1 MKKFT
6 DTITKSESSK
16 LGIVKQSIESA
27 KWYDKYTKEIAVN
40 YRRGRVSLVLR
51 DSCIRKGDGNPKS
64 YIIIAINS
72 LVKSIREKNAIDVAF
87 NERGSIFHSVDIV
100 VNGYH
105 KAKTVVVPKQY
116 GNGTLGSVPKKITR
130 LAVAIKEL
138 WLCNRFSPYAMT
150 FKLHDG
156 EKVVKCSGGELL
168 KGYYRAT
175 FECLDASSML
185 AAAALL
191 RDVSDIDTADYFEP
205 DSVTIGD
212 GETGDQY
219 EIKL

>member
-1 MKKFT
+1 MRKFT

-16 LGIVKQSIESA
+16 LGIVTQAIESA
-27 KWYDKYTKEIAVN
+27 KWHDKYTKEIKVN
-40 YRRGRVSLVLR
+40 YRRGIVSLVLR
-51 DSCIRKGDGNPKS
+51 DSCIRKSDGRPKS

-87 NERGSIFHSVDIV
+87 SERGSVFHSVDIV

-156 EKVVKCSGGELL
+156 DKVVKCSGPEALQ
-168 KGYYRAT
+168 GYFRHT
-175 FECLDASSML
+175 FESVDAVSMM
-185 AAAALL
+185 AAGAMLGGVH
-191 RDVSDIDTADYFEP
+191 DVETCEYFVP
-205 DSVTIGD
+205 DSVTISDGD
-212 GETGDQY
+212 TGDQY